1 MTSGIDAGGVRRP
14 RVLMIGL
21 RGFPGVQ
28 GGVETHA
35 EHVCVALARRGWDVT
50 AAVRSPYMRH
60 APGDS
65 WQGVRYLRIW
75 SPRAKALEALA
86 HSLCAVLVAVF
97 TRPDILHIQA
107 IGPAIWTPIA
117 RAAGLRVVV
126 THHGA
131 HYEWDKWSP
140 LAKSMLRLG
149 EALGMRFANQRIAIS
164 EGIRRLIVDKYRL
177 PTTRIPNGVNP
188 PASGL
193 ANDAIDRF
201 GLEAGK
207 YFLLVGRLV
216 AEKRHHDLID
226 AFTRL
231 GRPDW
236 KLAIVGSVDH
246 PDAYSATLQAVA
258 ASNPSVVFTGYQS
271 GSNLAQLYAHAG
283 AFVLPSSH
291 EGLPI
296 ALLEALS
303 HGTRVLASDIPGN
316 REVGLPEA
324 AYFPCGD
331 VDALVAKL
339 ASLASSPATA
349 DERDRLRQHVAENFS
364 WDHIAD
370 ATDAVYRATLGIP
383 ARDLA

>member
-1 MTSGIDAGGVRRP
+1 MSGSLVPRSSRRP

-35 EHVCVALARRGWDVT
+35 EHICAGLSRRGWEVT
-50 AAVRSPYMRH
+50 AAVRTPYMRH
-60 APGDS
+60 ISRDS
-65 WQGVRYLRIW
+65 WNGVRYLRIW
-75 SPRAKALEALA
+75 SPKTKAFEALT
-86 HSLCAVLVAVF
+86 HSLLAVLVAVF

-117 RAAGLRVVV
+117 RLAGLRVVV

-140 LAKSMLRLG
+140 LAKSMLRIG

-164 EGIRRLIVDKYRL
+164 ESIRRLVVDKYAL

-188 PASGL
+188 PESGVPDDL
-193 ANDAIDRF
+193 IRGF
-201 GLEAGK
+201 GLEPGR

-226 AFTRL
+226 AFSTL
-231 GRPDW
+231 CLPEW
-236 KLAIVGSVDH
+236 KVAIVGSVDH
-246 PDAYSATLQAVA
+246 PDDYSEKLKAIAK
-258 ASNPSVVFTGYQS
+258 SNPSMVLTGFQS
-271 GSNLAQLYAHAG
+271 GENLAQLYAHAA

-303 HGTRVLASDIPGN
+303 HGTRALASDIPGN
-316 REVGLPEA
+316 REIGLSDA
-324 AYFPCGD
+324 CYFPCGD
-331 VDALVAKL
+331 VHTLASKL
-339 ASLASSPATA
+339 ASIAATPASPT
-349 DERDRLRQHVAENFS
+349 ERDQLRRNVAKTFS
-364 WDHIAD
+364 WDRIAD
-370 ATDAVYRATLGIP
+370 ATDAVYRSALRHASRRTV
-383 ARDLA
+383 